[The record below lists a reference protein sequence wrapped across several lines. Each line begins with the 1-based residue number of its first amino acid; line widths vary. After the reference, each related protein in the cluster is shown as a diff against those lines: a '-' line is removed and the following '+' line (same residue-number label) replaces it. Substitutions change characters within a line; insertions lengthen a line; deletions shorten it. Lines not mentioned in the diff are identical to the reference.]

1 MEEQLTFE
9 QRLNQVKEINEGIEG
24 GQLSLED
31 SVRQF
36 ETGIQA
42 LNGLEKELNEMQ
54 RRVTVLLSRSDGTT
68 EEKPLEDA
76 P

>member
-9 QRLNQVKEINEGIEG
+9 QRLNQVKEIIEGIEG
-24 GQLSLED
+24 GQMSLED

-42 LNGLEKELNEMQ
+42 LNGLEKELSEMQ

>member
-9 QRLNQVKEINEGIEG
+9 QRLNQVKEIIEGIEG